1 MRNSKKRS
9 TVTKGAVER
18 LKLSIMK
25 NKILRA
31 LIEVLFIDFLFY
43 SNLLMGEYMR
53 TGLAYERGFAWAVEN
68 IFTTVN
74 VIIGV
79 IAAIIGYAVVEF
91 LRQKL

>member
-1 MRNSKKRS
+1 
-9 TVTKGAVER
+9 VTKGAVER

-53 TGLAYERGFAWAVEN
+53 TGLGYERGFTWAVVN

-74 VIIGV
+74 VIIGL